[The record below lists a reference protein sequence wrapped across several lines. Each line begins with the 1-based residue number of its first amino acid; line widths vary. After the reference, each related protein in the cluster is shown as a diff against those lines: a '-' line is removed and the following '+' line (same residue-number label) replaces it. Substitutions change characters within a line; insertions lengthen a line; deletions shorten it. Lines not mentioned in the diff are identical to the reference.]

1 MVPMKAECGC
11 TVRIEGDVHG
21 MMLDLNTA
29 KLDEIVFCGK
39 HGDVRALLKALTKIV
54 NYVNTDRHPTRK
66 VSHINQI
73 AKAALAANAEKRAEG

>member
-1 MVPMKAECGC
+1 MKAECGC

-39 HGDVRALLKALTKIV
+39 HGDVRALVKALTKIV
-54 NYVNTDRHPTRK
+54 NYADTNGHPVHKVTRM
-66 VSHINQI
+66 NQI
-73 AKAALAANAEKRAEG
+73 AKAALAANAEKRAEAR